1 MLTALEEKNKKK
13 ADQYW
18 PDEENKTQS
27 ISDSIELGRII
38 NSFGSHKF
46 KVTVTVH
53 FKIRK
58 TQNIEMFPQSTWP
71 RPIKEPTTTGPS
83 K

>member
-27 ISDSIELGRII
+27 IGDSIELGRII
-38 NSFGSHKF
+38 NSFGS
-46 KVTVTVH
+46 
-53 FKIRK
+53 
-58 TQNIEMFPQSTWP
+58 P
-71 RPIKEPTTTGPS
+71 
-83 K
+83 